1 MIGSAR
7 VEGDL
12 DQGESPMKHSIEV
25 YRLNQPDGGIIALAF
40 NQAHDFPATRAE
52 AFFSAFAKSLQRTD
66 LKRP

>member
-1 MIGSAR
+1 
-7 VEGDL
+7 
-12 DQGESPMKHSIEV
+12 MKHSIEV